1 MTNTH
6 GAINDPARIAAEALA
21 DAESRTAEPEDDG
34 TSAYLDTFA
43 AHAFNN

>member
-1 MTNTH
+1 MTNAH
-6 GAINDPARIAAEALA
+6 GAFNDPARIAAEALA
-21 DAESRTAEPEDDG
+21 DADKRVIEPEDDG

>member
-1 MTNTH
+1 MTN
-6 GAINDPARIAAEALA
+6 AFSNPARIAVEALA
-21 DAESRTAEPEDDG
+21 DAEGRTTTPEDDG